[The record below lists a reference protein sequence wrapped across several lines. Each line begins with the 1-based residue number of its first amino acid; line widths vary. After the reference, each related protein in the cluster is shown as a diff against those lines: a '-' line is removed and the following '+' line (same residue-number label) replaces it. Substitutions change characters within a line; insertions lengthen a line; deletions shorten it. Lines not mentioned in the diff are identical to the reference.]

1 MGNPQSYRMKN
12 SNSCSKRF
20 RHHTIK
26 GIIEILGIC
35 LLTTFIAYGCEN
47 HQKNCM
53 ECTKDKDF
61 YIQIMGVTF
70 DNIPIPAPSCLS
82 ECDKACADSSHSDY
96 NAACRYT
103 KRSERDEIYKK
114 YKNNCLAEIGT
125 PSDILFS
132 CYVACVFYLNTPE
145 YVSSINPE
153 TRLKDECC
161 NKVSKISKSN
171 DTPDDSF
178 YGYDNKYKEIL
189 NVEKKLKEHEA
200 ALKRER
206 KAQEERELKSKTPRG
221 RCELRCDDT
230 YNKNSQSWQYCMMA
244 CKDMRND

>member
-47 HQKNCM
+47 HQKNCR
-53 ECTKDKDF
+53 ECSKDF
-61 YIQIMGVTF
+61 DIKIMGVTF
-70 DNIPIPAPSCLS
+70 SNIPIPAPSCLS
-82 ECDKACADSSHSDY
+82 ECDKACADSSHPDY
-96 NAACRYT
+96 HACLYT
-103 KRSERDEIYKK
+103 KQSERDEIYEEL
-114 YKNNCLAEIGT
+114 KNNCLAEIGT

-132 CYVACVFYLNTPE
+132 CYAACVFYLNTPE

-161 NKVSKISKSN
+161 NKVSKSN
-171 DTPDDSF
+171 DTFDDS
-178 YGYDNKYKEIL
+178 YVDKYKEIL

-200 ALKRER
+200 TLKRER
-206 KAQEERELKSKTPRG
+206 KAQEERALKSKTPRG
-221 RCELRCDDT
+221 RCELQCDDT

>member
-47 HQKNCM
+47 HQKKMRMCM
-53 ECTKDKDF
+53 KCTKDF
-61 YIQIMGVTF
+61 NIRIMDVTF
-70 DNIPIPAPSCLS
+70 DNIPMPPPSCLS
-82 ECDKACADSSHSDY
+82 ECDKD
-96 NAACRYT
+96 RYT
-103 KRSERDEIYKK
+103 LESKRVEVYKK

-132 CYVACVFYLNTPE
+132 CYVACVYYLNTPE

-161 NKVSKISKSN
+161 NKISKSN

-206 KAQEERELKSKTPRG
+206 KAQEERALKSKTPRG
-221 RCELRCDDT
+221 RCELQCDDT